1 MIQNTVFSAE
11 VQKLITQDSNV
22 KVEEK
27 KKRRKPLN

>member
-27 KKRRKPLN
+27 KKEENL